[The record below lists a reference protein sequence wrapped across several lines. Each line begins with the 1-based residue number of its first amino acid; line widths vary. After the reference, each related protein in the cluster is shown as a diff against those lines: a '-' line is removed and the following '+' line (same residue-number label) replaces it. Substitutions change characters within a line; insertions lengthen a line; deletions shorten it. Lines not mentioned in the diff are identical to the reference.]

1 MSPGNMH
8 KYKVR
13 PGYGSSKL
21 LIEFGPDASDQQFA
35 DDLCSVLKKNGFIMF
50 SASNRIF
57 HSIAEFNSPKGSL
70 SIDADEWG
78 FVWGHAE
85 DDQPVIHYVDTL
97 LQKSGLFEKDEVDF
111 RDYLK
116 PTSAESVLDR

>member
-1 MSPGNMH
+1 MH

-21 LIEFGPDASDQQFA
+21 LIEFEPDASDRQFA
-35 DDLCSVLKKNGFIMF
+35 DDLCGVFKQNGFILVSTSDLMF
-50 SASNRIF
+50 LST
-57 HSIAEFNSPKGSL
+57 AEFNSPKGSL
-70 SIDADEWG
+70 SIATDEWG

-97 LQKSGLFEKDEVDF
+97 LQKSGLFEKEEVDF
-111 RDYLK
+111 RDYLE
-116 PTSAESVLDR
+116 PTTAELVLDR